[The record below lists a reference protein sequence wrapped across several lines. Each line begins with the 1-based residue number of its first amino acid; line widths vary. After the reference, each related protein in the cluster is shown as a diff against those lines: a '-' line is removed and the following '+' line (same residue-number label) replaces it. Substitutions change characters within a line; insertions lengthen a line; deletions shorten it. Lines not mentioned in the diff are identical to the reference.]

1 MGGEIGVGWDKNLRN
16 RVLEIFAESVR
27 LKESFLKANIDVL
40 EETIRTLAT
49 ALGQGNKI
57 LLFGNGGSA
66 ADAQHIAAEFVNRY
80 MMDRPPL
87 PAIAL
92 TTDSSV
98 LTAISNDF
106 DYQEIF
112 EKQIRALGQRGDVA
126 FGISTSGTSR
136 NVLRGLKQ
144 GEQQGLITIG
154 MGGPSNSPMKEACR
168 YYLYVEG
175 AATPRIQEV
184 HITIGHAIVEMV
196 ERILL
201 GAETDGQGHGPQD

>member
-1 MGGEIGVGWDKNLRN
+1 MRLKRNLRN
-16 RVLEIFAESVR
+16 RVLEIFEESLR
-27 LKESFLKANIDVL
+27 LKENFLKANVEVL
-40 EETIRTLAT
+40 EESIRTLASV
-49 ALGQGNKI
+49 LGHGNKI

-106 DYQEIF
+106 DYDEIF
-112 EKQIRALGQRGDVA
+112 EKQIKALGKKGDAAV
-126 FGISTSGTSR
+126 GISTSGGSA
-136 NVLRGLKQ
+136 NVLRGLKVAGQ
-144 GEQQGLITIG
+144 LGLIPIG
-154 MGGPSNSPMKEACR
+154 IGGPADSPMKEVCR
-168 YYLYVEG
+168 YYLSVEG

-184 HITIGHAIVEMV
+184 HITIGHTIVEIV
-196 ERILL
+196 DQILF
-201 GAETDGQGHGPQD
+201 GTGKEK